1 MLVPFLTP
9 LAPRERAQP
18 AMARPVAT
26 HLPLALQSPPDTED
40 EEMDI
45 TAEMLCASADRWRVT
60 LRELE
65 LPTLLW
71 VAL

>member
-1 MLVPFLTP
+1 
-9 LAPRERAQP
+9 
-18 AMARPVAT
+18 MARPAVAT
-26 HLPLALQSPPDTED
+26 HLPLALQSPPDDTED

-65 LPTLLW
+65 LPTLVW
-71 VAL
+71 VAF